1 MDFFKNISDKY
12 AQFWKNIIEPQ
23 RQQYSLSDLGSNV
36 RILHQTAVIRKDVQ
50 VLNDRGEQLECT
62 YFLPDNMM
70 KEKKLPIVIYLH
82 GNSGSRV
89 EAVSTLQHLI
99 PTFGLFCFDFS
110 GSGKSQGKYVTMGV
124 NECRDLESIVQYVQ
138 NNLTQSEIIIWG
150 RSMGAVTGILYAQKN
165 QSKISGLVL
174 DSPFSDLKKV
184 MLEIASSK
192 TKIPSLIVDGVISL
206 MKSQIQEALNGID
219 IFNTQIEEKIKN
231 LQIPILFAYGTN
243 DNIILPYHSQ
253 ILYKACR
260 SDDKCIIEFE
270 GNHNTIRPN
279 QFFQKIVSFI
289 QLNCLSRPQIKQLNQ
304 MSAVNQSD
312 NNSKITKLN
321 SFNINSNS
329 FYNNSKPKTHLQ
341 SLPSDENIS
350 ENKYVQI
357 NNQHNPQQFYQNIKK
372 QVPQSQKQ
380 YQNLSVDQ
388 NNLKKMDPDF
398 NYQFN
403 QIKNTRAVVGHAKS
417 NSLSGQP
424 QQRGISLIS
433 YQQKNAEQQINA
445 HQNQFRQDYQF
456 KESQQQL
463 EKKVD
468 QASIEI
474 KMTPKPA
481 RKKIFQDAYSERKQS
496 KNYQQNQGLNIFQ
509 SHNQFKEQSDKMID
523 NTEQYISNQL
533 NLLQQIANENIM
545 IQKPPI
551 SNAQKNFNQSKSPV
565 NTLARSPSSSALS
578 PTVKLQIPDCQKHIN
593 FSRGTNFQN
602 CQNSQLQITPFLVES
617 QNLQQVHTSQEFRKN
632 NFQEKQFC
640 SPQQQQQ
647 QQQQQLQQQQL
658 QEQPSQ
664 VKKPQNQQVNS
675 RQYSLDC
682 VNSQNKDNLS
692 DKTKDLQEY
701 YQYGIVYSH
710 KHDSKKGITSN
721 SKISSQLLFNTNS
734 TNENII
740 QEQSQPLEK
749 NFQQLAQPSINKFDN
764 QSDFYTQAI
773 PNFGSILD
781 WNNSSL
787 DGNNFSYLNP
797 TKNPFSNQEIQIQQQ
812 QKNNQYQ
819 EITQCQSDG
828 MKQNYQQQS
837 GKDKQI
843 LQQQSQLFKSDN
855 TIDDNNNNKCSQ
867 KSYLIQNINSPS
879 KIDKHTIIE
888 NQISVL
894 REAENEDRIQRLN
907 SRSRNIS
914 IANEGIKI
922 TNRNNNLENSFP
934 KQQKQLFKESQ
945 NIQINIPQQVVPQIQ
960 QQPFHQ
966 NNRNQFNLVLSQ
978 QPSTNNQQV
987 QKDRQTIS
995 PLNRN
1000 FVPTISNVISSTIY
1014 NSQGQ
1019 INTQNYPHKIVQ
1031 SQNNIL
1037 PPYSPVRVVL
1047 NHHPTYQ
1054 NNENLQRRYSG
1065 VENVEKVQFVS
1076 VFTQNLQ
1083 NRTQRGDYDLHSKS
1097 QRTQV
1102 KYPEQY
1108 PQIQIQNQP
1117 QQQQSLY
1124 HKVLGEL
1131 QTNQLNQINELNQA
1145 NYHQK
1150 QMEQN
1155 INNKQNCINNQ
1166 QQYESVSINK
1176 QIKTSYEASD
1186 KQKYTNLDSQ
1196 LPISH
1201 QQSQGK
1207 TKQIQLHTN
1216 HSNDDA
1222 IQYID

>member
-1 MDFFKNISDKY
+1 MDFFKSISDKY

-36 RILHQTAVIRKDVQ
+36 RILHSIAVIRKDVQ

-62 YFLPDNMM
+62 YFLPDNMI

-165 QSKISGLVL
+165 QSKIQGLVL

-206 MKSQIQEALNGID
+206 MKSQIQEALNGVD

-253 ILYKACR
+253 VLYKACR

-279 QFFQKIVSFI
+279 QFFQKIVQFI
-289 QLNCLSRPQIKQLNQ
+289 QLNCISRPQIKQLNQ
-304 MSAVNQSD
+304 ITTANQPDIS
-312 NNSKITKLN
+312 NKNTQLN

-329 FYNNSKPKTHLQ
+329 FYNNSKPNTHLQ
-341 SLPSDENIS
+341 SLPSDDNVY
-350 ENKYVQI
+350 ENKQ
-357 NNQHNPQQFYQNIKK
+357 NNQQKSQQFYQNIKK
-372 QVPQSQKQ
+372 QIPFTQKQ
-380 YQNLSVDQ
+380 YQNLSIDQ
-388 NNLKKMDPDF
+388 NNQKKVDPEF

-403 QIKNTRAVVGHAKS
+403 QIKNTRAVAGHTKS
-417 NSLSGQP
+417 NSLSGQI

-433 YQQKNAEQQINA
+433 YQQKNTEQQINA
-445 HQNQFRQDYQF
+445 HQIQIRQDSLF
-456 KESQQQL
+456 KDSQQQQQQID
-463 EKKVD
+463 KKLD
-468 QASIEI
+468 QNHFEN

-496 KNYQQNQGLNIFQ
+496 KNHQQNQGLNIFQ

-533 NLLQQIANENIM
+533 NLLQQIANENII

-551 SNAQKNFNQSKSPV
+551 SNAYKNSNQTKSPV
-565 NTLARSPSSSALS
+565 NNLVRSPSSSALS
-578 PTVKLQIPDCQKHIN
+578 PTVKLQIPDCQQHIN

-602 CQNSQLQITPFLVES
+602 VQNSQLQITPFLVES
-617 QNLQQVHTSQEFRKN
+617 QNIQQVHSSQEFRKN

-647 QQQQQLQQQQL
+647 QQQQQEQQQQ
-658 QEQPSQ
+658 QQFPEQASK
-664 VKKPQNQQVNS
+664 VKKFSNQCG
-675 RQYSLDC
+675 RQYSLDF
-682 VNSQNKDNLS
+682 VNSSNKDNLS
-692 DKTKDLQEY
+692 EKAKDLQEY
-701 YQYGIVYSH
+701 YQYGIVYYH
-710 KHDSKKGITSN
+710 KNDSKKGITSN
-721 SKISSQLLFNTNS
+721 SKISSQLLQNTNS

-740 QEQSQPLEK
+740 QDQSQPVDR

-764 QSDFYTQAI
+764 QSDYYTQAI
-773 PNFGSILD
+773 PNFGSAFD

-797 TKNPFSNQEIQIQQQ
+797 TRNPFQNQEIQSQQQ

-819 EITQCQSDG
+819 EIIKSQNNCV
-828 MKQNYQQQS
+828 KQNNNQQQS
-837 GKDKQI
+837 AKEIQI
-843 LQQQSQLFKSDN
+843 LQQQTQLFKSDN
-855 TIDDNNNNKCSQ
+855 TTDHSNKCQ
-867 KSYLIQNINSPS
+867 QQGYLMQNINSPS
-879 KIDKHTIIE
+879 KFDKHTIIE
-888 NQISVL
+888 NQINVL
-894 REAENEDRIQRLN
+894 REAENQDRIQRLN
-907 SRSRNIS
+907 SRSRNAS
-914 IANEGIKI
+914 IANEAIKV
-922 TNRNNNLENSFP
+922 TNRNFNLENSIP
-934 KQQKQLFKESQ
+934 KQQELFKENK
-945 NIQINIPQQVVPQIQ
+945 NIQINIPQQGVTQIQ
-960 QQPFHQ
+960 QQQYHQ
-966 NNRNQFNLVLSQ
+966 NSRHQFNLVLSQ
-978 QPSTNNQQV
+978 QQPNINNQV
-987 QKDRQTIS
+987 IQKDRQTLS

-1000 FVPTISNVISSTIY
+1000 FVPNISNVISSTIY
-1014 NSQGQ
+1014 NSSQGQ
-1019 INTQNYPHKIVQ
+1019 KNAQNYTQKIVQ

-1047 NHHPTYQ
+1047 SHPTNQ

-1083 NRTQRGDYDLHSKS
+1083 NRTQRGEYDLHQKS

-1102 KYPEQY
+1102 KYSEQY
-1108 PQIQIQNQP
+1108 PQIQIVNQP

-1131 QTNQLNQINELNQA
+1131 QTNQINQISDLNQGNLQQKAKEIN
-1145 NYHQK
+1145 YS
-1150 QMEQN
+1150 
-1155 INNKQNCINNQ
+1155 NKQYGISNKLP
-1166 QQYESVSINK
+1166 YESVSINQ
-1176 QIKTSYEASD
+1176 QIQTTYEASD
-1186 KQKYTNLDSQ
+1186 KQKYPNLDTQ

-1201 QQSQGK
+1201 QQQSQP
-1207 TKQIQLHTN
+1207 KQIQLHTN